1 LKQKFE
7 RLKAAGDIIDHSE
20 KALLSYKRFDGNCTF
35 CGKKGHKT
43 KDCFFKK
50 QNNQKKKN
58 QRRNKQIFNG
68 RCFKCGKYGH
78 RIEDCYHMKK
88 NQDNNGMA
96 EEKGGVALMMLSEK
110 DSFHCYDCEPVIH
123 SEMCLTNNEDIIAE
137 ELMIADTGATVHIRK
152 NTNNMFDIKEEPF
165 IVKYGNGTYSTSSKT
180 GKWAGVIE
188 NNG

>member
-1 LKQKFE
+1 
-7 RLKAAGDIIDHSE
+7 
-20 KALLSYKRFDGNCTF
+20 
-35 CGKKGHKT
+35 
-43 KDCFFKK
+43 
-50 QNNQKKKN
+50 
-58 QRRNKQIFNG
+58 
-68 RCFKCGKYGH
+68 
-78 RIEDCYHMKK
+78 MKK